1 MYRRNITGI
10 TERGQTAPFLGAIRE
25 SARFQLE
32 RGIRA
37 RVSVWGTMT
46 GQTNG
51 VLICADF
58 NTLDDLERYSDLA
71 TEDASFATIRRQV
84 RSLMV
89 YDAGETSLER
99 LAYHSEGLITAEE
112 ATAPQRYMRIMT
124 GHVQPGRHRDFV
136 HSVSLAL
143 EYQKQR
149 GVAATTSV
157 WSSITGKTNAVSI
170 IGEFDSL
177 RELERFDE
185 MAANDAD
192 FAKLRA
198 ATRESMVF
206 LTSHVDLMRNLL

>member
-10 TERGQTAPFLGAIRE
+10 VERGKTEAFLEAMRA
-25 SARFQLE
+25 SARFQME

-37 RVSVWGTMT
+37 RTSVWSAMT

-58 NTLDDLERYSDLA
+58 NTLDDLEKFTDLT
-71 TEDASFATIRRQV
+71 TEDAAFADIRRAV
-84 RSLMV
+84 RANMV
-89 YDAGETSLER
+89 YDAGETSIQR
-99 LAYHSEGLITAEE
+99 LAYQSEGLMTAEE

-136 HSVSLAL
+136 MSISLAL

-149 GVAATTSV
+149 GVDASTSV
-157 WSSITGKTNAVSI
+157 WASITGKTNAVSI
-170 IGEFDSL
+170 VGEFDSFS
-177 RELERFDE
+177 ELERFDE
-185 MAANDAD
+185 LAANDAE
-192 FAKLRA
+192 FAKHRA
-198 ATRESMVF
+198 ASRASMVF